1 MKVLI
6 TGSRG
11 QLGHHLQEL
20 LKERKIEYVATDVN
34 ELDITDFDAVN
45 ESIKKYKPSHVINT
59 AAYNAVDLCE
69 KNVAIAFAIN
79 AVGPWNLALA
89 ARKNDCVFVHVS
101 SDFVFDGTKKSAY
114 VETDLPNPQSAY
126 ARSKYAGELLAQ
138 NTGGK
143 YFIVRTAWLYGDV
156 GKNFPTAIVER
167 ARAGGALSVVED
179 QTGCP
184 TYAKDVAEAIVAL
197 MHTKAYGL
205 YHGVNKGSTSWY
217 SFAQAILKEVGVDA
231 TVHAQTA
238 KQYAKGVN
246 RVVAARPAHSEL
258 ATEKLQKETGYAFRP
273 WQEALHEWAEKKK
286 V

>member
-69 KNVAIAFAIN
+69 ENVAIAFAIN
-79 AVGPWNLALA
+79 AVGPWSLALA
-89 ARKNDCVFVHVS
+89 ARSHECVFVHVS
-101 SDFVFDGTKKSAY
+101 SDFVFDGTKKSPY
-114 VETDLPNPQSAY
+114 MEPDLPNPQSAY
-126 ARSKYAGELLAQ
+126 ARSKYAGELLVQ
-138 NTGGK
+138 NAGGK
-143 YFIVRTAWLYGDV
+143 YFIVRTAWLYGDE
-156 GKNFPTAIVER
+156 GKNFPTAIIER
-167 ARAGGALSVVED
+167 AHAGEKLSVVED
-179 QTGCP
+179 QIGCP
-184 TYAKDVAEAIVAL
+184 TYAKDLAEAIFAL
-197 MHTKAYGL
+197 TQTKAYGL

-217 SFAQAILKEVGVDA
+217 SFARAILKEIGLDA
-231 TVHAQTA
+231 PLRAQTTQ
-238 KQYAKGVN
+238 QYLESSGK
-246 RVVAARPAHSEL
+246 VVAARPERSVL
-258 ATEKLQKETGYAFRP
+258 ATDKLKKASGYTFRP

>member
-20 LKERKIEYVATDVN
+20 LKEKNVEYVATDVH
-34 ELDITDFDAVN
+34 ELDITDFAAV
-45 ESIKKYKPSHVINT
+45 EKSIKKYKPSHIINT
-59 AAYNAVDLCE
+59 AAYNAVDQSE
-69 KNVAIAFAIN
+69 EDIATAFAIN

-89 ARKNDCVFVHVS
+89 ARSHECVFVHVS
-101 SDFVFDGTKKSAY
+101 SDFVFDGTKKTAY
-114 VETDLPNPQSAY
+114 GETDLPNPQSAY
-126 ARSKYAGELLAQ
+126 ARSKYAGELLVE
-138 NTGGK
+138 NTRGK
-143 YFIVRTAWLYGDV
+143 YFILRTAWLYGDV

-167 ARAGGALSVVED
+167 ARAGGALRVVED

-197 MHTKAYGL
+197 MHTEAYGL
-205 YHGVNKGSTSWY
+205 YHGVNKGGTSWY

-238 KQYAKGVN
+238 KQYAKSAN
-246 RVVAARPAHSEL
+246 RVVASRPARSEL
-258 ATEKLQKETGYAFRP
+258 ATDKLQKETGYAFRP